1 VILLS
6 LFFHDRPTRFAR
18 DYRDR
23 PPRGHRIPGLARHIY
38 AGILYSGRD
47 RWLVLAFRRL
57 SLDFPFPVVL
67 LDRAPPALGNKMSEH
82 IVTKKQYSLVF
93 GMLLVLT
100 LTTTWVSYID
110 LGKLN
115 VVVALVIA
123 VVKSM
128 LVVLFF
134 MHVYWSTK
142 LNKLVVVAGLAWL
155 CLLLWLTLTDIF
167 TRGWLPFP
175 GK

>member
-1 VILLS
+1 
-6 LFFHDRPTRFAR
+6 
-18 DYRDR
+18 
-23 PPRGHRIPGLARHIY
+23 
-38 AGILYSGRD
+38 
-47 RWLVLAFRRL
+47 
-57 SLDFPFPVVL
+57 
-67 LDRAPPALGNKMSEH
+67 MSEH
-82 IVTKKQYSLVF
+82 IVTKKQYSYVF
-93 GMLLVLT
+93 GILLILT

-115 VVVALVIA
+115 VVVALLIA
-123 VVKSM
+123 AVKSI

-142 LNKLVVVAGLAWL
+142 LTKLVITSGLAWMG
-155 CLLLWLTLTDIF
+155 LLLWLTLTDIF

>member
-1 VILLS
+1 
-6 LFFHDRPTRFAR
+6 
-18 DYRDR
+18 
-23 PPRGHRIPGLARHIY
+23 
-38 AGILYSGRD
+38 
-47 RWLVLAFRRL
+47 
-57 SLDFPFPVVL
+57 
-67 LDRAPPALGNKMSEH
+67 MSEH
-82 IVTKKQYSLVF
+82 IVTKKQYSYIF
-93 GMLLVLT
+93 GILLVLT

-123 VVKSM
+123 VVKAV

-142 LNKLVVVAGLAWL
+142 LTKLVVVSGLAWL
-155 CLLLWLTLTDIF
+155 ALLLWLTLTDIV